1 MLPYFGLLPTHL
13 EITKKQPRS
22 TWQRWQRV
30 RPSNQHHAP
39 IRLGIASTASLTQ
52 HVIIY
57 HHLTEEW
64 SPVLCNVAKTTKPI
78 LNAFTTWKLWVF
90 LQLNSFNSKE
100 QNIII
105 TCYQN
110 HHRHSCGCLGS
121 FRHSFLSLIFHC
133 QCKLTQTFF
142 YSAHNYL
149 EWCTFVDNL
158 LRGPLTVACRLKC
171 MLSSVILGR
180 SPLEAPSPSWHHPPK
195 LPILRNVTPMFN
207 NGKLSIPRQVAVFTR
222 GVSIRVD
229 AGACRHVTA

>member
-13 EITKKQPRS
+13 EITKNQRRS
-22 TWQRWQRV
+22 TWQRWQRAG
-30 RPSNQHHAP
+30 PSNQHHAP

-142 YSAHNYL
+142 LLGSQLSGMVHICWQSAK
-149 EWCTFVDNL
+149 
-158 LRGPLTVACRLKC
+158 RPLDCCLPSQMYALFCHSWAFT
-171 MLSSVILGR
+171 SWGTI
-180 SPLEAPSPSWHHPPK
+180 SPLAPPPQATYTEKCHPD
-195 LPILRNVTPMFN
+195 V
-207 NGKLSIPRQVAVFTR
+207 Q
-222 GVSIRVD
+222 
-229 AGACRHVTA
+229 